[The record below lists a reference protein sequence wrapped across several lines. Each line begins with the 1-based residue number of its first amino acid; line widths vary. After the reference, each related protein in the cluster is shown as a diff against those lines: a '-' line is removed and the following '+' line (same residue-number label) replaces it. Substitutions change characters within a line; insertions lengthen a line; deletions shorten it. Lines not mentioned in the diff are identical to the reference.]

1 MTSDQ
6 MRIGLVGVGLMGHG
20 IGKNLLAKGFAL
32 TVSANRNRAGVEDLK
47 ALGAEEATDLA
58 DLAARS
64 DVVILCVTGSPQVEA
79 LFEGPGGLLAAARA
93 GLIVVDASTSE
104 PDSTLR
110 LGAAFAARGG
120 ILVDAPLTRT
130 PVEAEAGR
138 LNTIVGAEPDLFA
151 RLRPVFAAYCEN
163 IFHAGGLGAG
173 HRLKLINNFLVTGSV
188 ALVAEAVVT
197 ARLGGVGLDKLYE
210 VVSAGPMAN
219 ALLRNLIPK
228 AAAGEFDGMKFQ
240 LANAQK
246 DLRYYAHLAE
256 SAGVVSFMGAVVH
269 QLYAQA
275 TALGFGEHF
284 LPSLIEAQA
293 KLHGVTVSDRPA
305 LDPAPPPQG
314 PGRSAR

>member
-79 LFEGPGGLLAAARA
+79 LFEGPAGLLAAARA

-305 LDPAPPPQG
+305 PSP
-314 PGRSAR
+314 

>member
-79 LFEGPGGLLAAARA
+79 LFEGPAGLLAVART

-305 LDPAPPPQG
+305 PSP
-314 PGRSAR
+314 